1 MGADDEDQHLGRAAR
16 RAAARPAAENRAAA
30 RRPRVAVVGGGIAGL
45 VAARD
50 LALGGA
56 EVTVL
61 ERGDRLGGK
70 LRGERIAAWTGTG
83 TDAVVADLGAEAYAT
98 RGDGVAALLTEL
110 GMIDRIEAPRTLGSW
125 AYDSGTAYALPPGLL
140 GIPAQPF
147 SRTAFRA
154 LGLGGV
160 LRAAIEP
167 LLPRAVGRDERSLG
181 GLVEARFGSRVID
194 RLVRPVAR
202 GVYSTDPESLP
213 VARVAPG
220 LASALA
226 KGRSLTRAVRAANA
240 RRTSAGGAVARIGG
254 GMHRLP
260 ERLEAELRELGVT
273 SRLGAEVV
281 EVSGVDDGWAV
292 QLAGETIRV
301 DAVLL
306 AAGLPGLVR
315 DPGFDVEVV
324 LLAIEDP
331 RLDAAPRGTG
341 LLVAATDRGG
351 PAAKALTHTSAKW
364 RTVADGLGPGRHLVR
379 LSYGSADWIPATRG
393 LGDAAVRERAV
404 ADAAELLGIEL
415 RAGDVREMHR
425 AVWTMPR
432 ADAPNP
438 GIAGSGAAAGPAG
451 SAKSTAT
458 VTAAGTDAPRVPVAR
473 TGEAASGTGLAQVI
487 PHARAA
493 ARELLAGLS
502 RSTERASATGG
513 TPEPSTRSESQQRSH
528 TP

>member
-1 MGADDEDQHLGRAAR
+1 MGADDEDQPLGRAAR
-16 RAAARPAAENRAAA
+16 RAAALPAAANRGAA
-30 RRPRVAVVGGGIAGL
+30 RRVAVVGGGIAGL

-56 EVTVL
+56 EVTVI
-61 ERGDRLGGK
+61 ERDDRLGGK
-70 LRGERIAAWTGTG
+70 LRGERIAAWAG

-98 RGDGVAALLTEL
+98 RGDGVAVLLTEL
-110 GMIDRIEAPRTLGSW
+110 GMIDRIEAPQQLGSW

-140 GIPAQPF
+140 GIPARPF
-147 SRTAFRA
+147 SRAARRA
-154 LGLGGV
+154 LGLGGA

-181 GLVEARFGSRVID
+181 GLVEARFGSRVLD

-220 LASALA
+220 LASTLA

-240 RRTSAGGAVARIGG
+240 RRTSAGGAVARVGG

-260 ERLEAELRELGVT
+260 ERLEDELRELGVAI
-273 SRLGAEVV
+273 RLGAEVV
-281 EVSGVDDGWAV
+281 EVSGVDDGWDV

-306 AAGLPGLVR
+306 AAQLPGLVR

-341 LLVAATDRGG
+341 LLVAGSDRGG

-364 RTVADGLGPGRHLVR
+364 RASAEGLGPGRHLVR

-404 ADAAELLGIEL
+404 ADAAELLGVEL

-432 ADAPNP
+432 AAAQDSGVA
-438 GIAGSGAAAGPAG
+438 GAAAGTAGTVAG
-451 SAKSTAT
+451 ST
-458 VTAAGTDAPRVPVAR
+458 APRVPVAR
-473 TGEAASGTGLAQVI
+473 TGEAASVTGLAQVI

-502 RSTERASATGG
+502 RSAERPPAPGG
-513 TPEPSTRSESQQRSH
+513 SPEPSTRSESQQRSH

>member
-16 RAAARPAAENRAAA
+16 RAAAERAVPA
-30 RRPRVAVVGGGIAGL
+30 RPRVAVIGGGIAGL

-56 EVTVL
+56 EVVLL

-70 LRGERIAAWTGTG
+70 LRGEPIAAWAGAG
-83 TDAVVADLGAEAYAT
+83 SGADAVVADLGAEAYAT
-98 RGDGVAALLTEL
+98 RGDGVAVLLTEL
-110 GMIDRIEAPRTLGSW
+110 GMIDRIEAPRQLGSW

-140 GIPAQPF
+140 GIPARPF
-147 SRTAFRA
+147 SGSALRA
-154 LGLGGV
+154 LGLGGA

-167 LLPRAVGRDERSLG
+167 LLPRSIGRDERFLG
-181 GLVEARFGSRVID
+181 GLVEARFGSRVLD

-213 VARVAPG
+213 LARVAPG
-220 LASALA
+220 LASTLA

-240 RRTSAGGAVARIGG
+240 RRTSAGGAVARVAG

-260 ERLEAELRELGVT
+260 ARLEAELRELGV
-273 SRLGAEVV
+273 SVRLGAEVLDV
-281 EVSGVDDGWAV
+281 NGVDGGWDV
-292 QLAGETIRV
+292 QLADQSIRV
-301 DAVLL
+301 DAALL
-306 AAGLPGLVR
+306 TVQLPGLVR

-331 RLDAAPRGTG
+331 RLDEAPRGTG
-341 LLVAATDRGG
+341 LLVAEAGHHG

-364 RTVADGLGPGRHLVR
+364 PAAAAQLGSGRHLVR

-404 ADAAELLGIEL
+404 ADAAELLGVEL

-425 AVWTMPR
+425 AVWSMPR
-432 ADAPNP
+432 AAALVPGGAP
-438 GIAGSGAAAGPAG
+438 AAAARPAP
-451 SAKSTAT
+451 AAQAQDPAT
-458 VTAAGTDAPRVPVAR
+458 QDPATHRIPVVR
-473 TGEAASGTGLAQVI
+473 TGEVASGTGLAQVI

-502 RSTERASATGG
+502 RPAERTPARVPGG
-513 TPEPSTRSESQQRSH
+513 APESSTRSESQQRSH